1 MINDNNEFL
10 AYFSTFLLL
19 THLVSSLGILFR
31 WNDLLTIIYKNKIL
45 ILFLIPLAIV
55 IRIYWYQIF
64 FGITNELLW
73 TDFLIHPTLN
83 LTTFFSELL
92 NQKITINSIGPDGP
106 LFGTEKFQV
115 LILAGCSGYEG
126 IIIEISLL
134 TFYIINIRD
143 SLRLPN
149 ALLILHLAGMAMF
162 CLNAMRI
169 AVLILIGTVWSPE
182 IALKGFHSV
191 AGWISIV
198 LVAIV
203 AGYSLNRIPFFSRAI
218 KSHISNNSQNILA
231 TDKIKSLLIPLVTLI
246 ATSILT
252 QSISGE
258 FAWLYPI
265 PIIMTTISIYF
276 FRLNYRFL
284 SSNINVVAILGG
296 IAAFIIWIIMIPSD
310 SVISQNFKSIL
321 FSASTFVSVIWLI
334 FRIFGAVIIVPIAEE
349 IAFRGFLFPF
359 LKNFFRKTGLRY
371 YKTGLALLI
380 SSIGFGVLHSEIL
393 PAILAG
399 VIYGLVQLRSGQLM
413 DAIVAHATTNFL
425 LAIYVLLFGF
435 WSYW

>member
-1 MINDNNEFL
+1 
-10 AYFSTFLLL
+10 
-19 THLVSSLGILFR
+19 
-31 WNDLLTIIYKNKIL
+31 
-45 ILFLIPLAIV
+45 
-55 IRIYWYQIF
+55 
-64 FGITNELLW
+64 
-73 TDFLIHPTLN
+73 
-83 LTTFFSELL
+83 
-92 NQKITINSIGPDGP
+92 
-106 LFGTEKFQV
+106 
-115 LILAGCSGYEG
+115 
-126 IIIEISLL
+126 
-134 TFYIINIRD
+134 
-143 SLRLPN
+143 
-149 ALLILHLAGMAMF
+149 
-162 CLNAMRI
+162 
-169 AVLILIGTVWSPE
+169 
-182 IALKGFHSV
+182 
-191 AGWISIV
+191 
-198 LVAIV
+198 
-203 AGYSLNRIPFFSRAI
+203 
-218 KSHISNNSQNILA
+218 
-231 TDKIKSLLIPLVTLI
+231 
-246 ATSILT
+246 
-252 QSISGE
+252 
-258 FAWLYPI
+258 
-265 PIIMTTISIYF
+265 MTTISIYF

>member
-1 MINDNNEFL
+1 MKQLESAYSIHKFVHFSFALALGLILTEVFFLALFYEGGGYSALRNSAMPTLFAIGYMPSAIKVIWIVMFFILIKNSNLFFQKSYNHTHKKKTIHIVINLLSFFILIIIFMINDNNEFL

-149 ALLILHLAGMAMF
+149 ALLILPLAGMAMF

-169 AVLILIGTVWSPE
+169 AVLILIGTVW
-182 IALKGFHSV
+182 
-191 AGWISIV
+191 
-198 LVAIV
+198 
-203 AGYSLNRIPFFSRAI
+203 
-218 KSHISNNSQNILA
+218 
-231 TDKIKSLLIPLVTLI
+231 
-246 ATSILT
+246 
-252 QSISGE
+252 
-258 FAWLYPI
+258 
-265 PIIMTTISIYF
+265 
-276 FRLNYRFL
+276 
-284 SSNINVVAILGG
+284 
-296 IAAFIIWIIMIPSD
+296 
-310 SVISQNFKSIL
+310 
-321 FSASTFVSVIWLI
+321 
-334 FRIFGAVIIVPIAEE
+334 
-349 IAFRGFLFPF
+349 
-359 LKNFFRKTGLRY
+359 
-371 YKTGLALLI
+371 
-380 SSIGFGVLHSEIL
+380 
-393 PAILAG
+393 
-399 VIYGLVQLRSGQLM
+399 
-413 DAIVAHATTNFL
+413 
-425 LAIYVLLFGF
+425 
-435 WSYW
+435 